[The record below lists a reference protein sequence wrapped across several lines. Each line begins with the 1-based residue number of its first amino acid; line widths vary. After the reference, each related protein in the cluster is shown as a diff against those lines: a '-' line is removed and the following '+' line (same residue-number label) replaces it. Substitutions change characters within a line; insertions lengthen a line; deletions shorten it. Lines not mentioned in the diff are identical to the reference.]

1 MRKICLKIIALF
13 ACFLSICG
21 IIGFVSG
28 FLVSF
33 GVKKIIPDT
42 FEMPLGDLKGIAVDS
57 EGNIY
62 CGAQFYS
69 RVQVYNIEGKFL
81 YGKCF
86 DSSGGAFKIKIN
98 EKDQLEVMTFRGHR
112 RLLFSR
118 EGTLLNERSNVSTF
132 KVGFENVNDKY
143 CFDEKRN
150 IEYQIKPILL
160 PFPKS
165 IPLFGSHIIKKESS
179 GKEIVIINTPFYK
192 WLLMGPFPGFLFMFI
207 GFPIYSIV
215 LGKKIKIRL
224 LFWEINKDS
233 RKINSIDDLKVDEF

>member
-1 MRKICLKIIALF
+1 MKKVCVQIIAIF
-13 ACFLSICG
+13 ACLLTVCG

-33 GVKKIIPDT
+33 GLYKAIPDS
-42 FEMPLGDLKGIAVDS
+42 FEMPLGDLTGIAVDS

-62 CGAQFYS
+62 CGTPFYS
-69 RVQVYNIEGKFL
+69 RVQVYDIEGKFL

-98 EKDQLEVMTFRGHR
+98 ENDQLEVMTYRGHKK
-112 RLLFSR
+112 LLFSKN
-118 EGTLLNERSNVSTF
+118 GTLLNERSNVSTF

-150 IEYQIKPILL
+150 ISYQITPILL

-165 IPLFGSHIIKKESS
+165 IHLLGAHIVKKDATGKETIIIK
-179 GKEIVIINTPFYK
+179 TPFYK
-192 WLLMGPFPGFLFMFI
+192 WFFMGPFPGFLFIFI
-207 GFPIYSIV
+207 GTPVYSII

-224 LFWEINKDS
+224 LFWNIAGRDK
-233 RKINSIDDLKVDEF
+233 